1 MRDDTLVPIT
11 FHGKELALAPE
22 GVLLWPDHNILVV
35 SDLHLEKGAVLSKGA
50 PLPQFDTIDTI
61 QRLQVACDHYNPSHI
76 ICLGDSFHT
85 VSRAFQMPAPYLEAL
100 EGLATNRRLTWI
112 TGNHDEQLP
121 NRLPGEVSAS
131 WEQDDL
137 IFTHEADPT
146 SKAPM
151 ISGHFHPKARVK
163 LRART
168 LSAPCFVQT
177 PTHLILPSF
186 GSYTGGLN
194 ILHEALSP
202 FLSPQTICHLI
213 HQNRLYSLP
222 FDQKVFVKSVA

>member
-1 MRDDTLVPIT
+1 MSDNALVPII
-11 FHGKELALAPE
+11 FDAKKLVLAPE
-22 GVLLWPDHNILVV
+22 GILLWPYYNLLVV
-35 SDLHLEKGAVLSKGA
+35 SDLHLEKGAALSKGA

-61 QRLQVACDHYNPSHI
+61 QRLKDACDRYRPSHI

-100 EGLATNRRLTWI
+100 QELATDRRLTWI

-121 NRLPGEVSAS
+121 DRLPGEVLAS
-131 WEQDDL
+131 WEQDGI

-146 SKAPM
+146 AKTPM

-163 LRART
+163 LRARA

-177 PTHLILPSF
+177 PHHLILPSF

-194 ILHEALSP
+194 ILHEALSA

-222 FDQKVFVKSVA
+222 FDKKMFVKSVA

>member
-1 MRDDTLVPIT
+1 MMTPLCPLPLPVKNWFLHLKACCYGSDYNL
-11 FHGKELALAPE
+11 
-22 GVLLWPDHNILVV
+22 LVV
-35 SDLHLEKGAVLSKGA
+35 SDLHLEKGAALSKGA

-61 QRLQVACDHYNPSHI
+61 QRLKDACDRYRPSHI

-100 EGLATNRRLTWI
+100 QELATDRRLTWI

-121 NRLPGEVSAS
+121 DRLPGEVSAS
-131 WEQDDL
+131 WEQDGI

-146 SKAPM
+146 AKTPM

-163 LRART
+163 LRARA

-177 PTHLILPSF
+177 QHHLIMPSF

-194 ILHEALSP
+194 ILHEALSA

-222 FDQKVFVKSVA
+222 FDKKVFVKSVA